1 MQLAILCLI
10 AISIPLAAVLM
21 RESEEGWSS
30 LFALVYSCAVGLL
43 LSASVIVDEASGLSA
58 WFAHALRGYAL

>member
-1 MQLAILCLI
+1 
-10 AISIPLAAVLM
+10 M
-21 RESEEGWSS
+21 RESDEGWSS

>member
-1 MQLAILCLI
+1 MQLAMLGLV
-10 AISIPLAAVLM
+10 AISVPVAAVLM
-21 RESEEGWSS
+21 RESEEGWSC

-43 LSASVIVDEASGLSA
+43 LSASVITDEASGLSA

>member
-1 MQLAILCLI
+1 MQFATLCLV
-10 AISIPLAAVLM
+10 AASIPLAAVLM

-30 LFALVYSCAVGLL
+30 LFALVYSGTVGLL
-43 LSASVIVDEASGLSA
+43 LSASVIADETSGLST